1 MKIYDATNQV
11 LGRMATRIAKDLVKG
26 ESVYVVNCEKA
37 AISGNPKITEEKYLH
52 RVQRGDPHHGPFFP
66 RTPQG
71 IVRRTI
77 RGMIP
82 FSKAK
87 GQDAF
92 RRLKVYIGVPDDIE
106 GKNFV
111 RIEEADVNKLKCKS
125 ITIGDLSL
133 ALGQKKRW

>member
-26 ESVYVVNCEKA
+26 ENVYVVNCEKA